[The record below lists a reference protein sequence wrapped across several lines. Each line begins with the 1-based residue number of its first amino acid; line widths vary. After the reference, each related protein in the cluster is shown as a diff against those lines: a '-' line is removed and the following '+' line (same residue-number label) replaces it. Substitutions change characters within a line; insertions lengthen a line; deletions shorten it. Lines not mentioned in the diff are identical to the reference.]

1 MMLKRFE
8 TELLEESIWRRIG
21 QVGRRWTNVISSFSR
36 FVNMVRPRP
45 PPIEVRISTFC
56 RFLLKYWLTFTE
68 ECLN

>member
-1 MMLKRFE
+1 MEKDR
-8 TELLEESIWRRIG
+8 TGGEER
-21 QVGRRWTNVISSFSR
+21 TNVISSFSR